1 MNPRRFQYHSPR
13 TLGDALV
20 MLEKYGEEAKVL
32 AGGQSLIPMMK
43 LRLLQP
49 EHVIDLNNIPDLS
62 YIEDRRGSIAIGAL
76 ARHSDLERSPLI
88 REKLPIIG
96 EAAEQIADQQVRNL
110 GTMAGSACHADP
122 AADWPAVLQA
132 LDASFVVRGKD
143 ERVVPATQ
151 FFRGPFDT
159 VVRQG
164 EIMTEIDVP
173 VPQGDRV
180 GQTYLKFER
189 RAGDF
194 ATVGVAAVV
203 CVDGDGAIAS
213 GALALS
219 AVAPAAYRATDAEKI
234 MEGKKPT
241 QRLIEEAASAAAAP
255 SSPASDL
262 RGSAEYKKEMARVF
276 VRRALK
282 TALERA
288 GVKL

>member
-1 MNPRRFQYHSPR
+1 
-13 TLGDALV
+13 

-203 CVDGDGAIAS
+203 CVGGDGAIAS

>member
-62 YIEDRRGSIAIGAL
+62 YIEDRQGSIAIGAL

-203 CVDGDGAIAS
+203 CVGGDGAIAS